1 MMEAVMGW
9 RRRAVVRV
17 EGRLRSRI
25 VAGVEDVVWS
35 ELLAHSSERFQ
46 DEDLKSERDVVKTRM
61 ECGYRRLLVS
71 YARTRR
77 CRLQVVVH
85 LNNLEILL
93 NAQTASQI
101 VNR

>member
-1 MMEAVMGW
+1 MEV
-9 RRRAVVRV
+9 
-17 EGRLRSRI
+17 L
-25 VAGVEDVVWS
+25 DWS

-46 DEDLKSERDVVKTRM
+46 DEDLKSERDVVKIRM

-71 YARTRR
+71 YARARR

-85 LNNLEILL
+85 LSSLEIQL
-93 NAQTASQI
+93 NAHTASQI